1 MDTMR
6 RRHVGWVLGGVV
18 SLSGCNRPAK
28 PAPGADAGASTRPA
42 EVRPADAGP
51 ADAPLGRSGQHRAEA
66 PWVPAEFKAGN
77 SKWRDAAVYADGK
90 ALGFLHFGELPLS
103 LEPIWVK
110 SEESLDFGP
119 GDKGPREAP
128 VKERRYRIV
137 DLLAAYGVDVGS
149 IKELHLYGGKGV
161 PMVVTA
167 QQLKVHGKGLCFGF
181 GGGTSGKPLMFSP
194 AGLKTNTTFDQV
206 RTIAVYA
213 TKKPPKVT
221 AEDVLLDGKPVEDVP
236 YFGEPLR
243 GGIHVYKDDRLAT
256 VIKRHKLVPES
267 PAAVKDGDK
276 VRFKLLRFLEIQGV
290 YGADLADAE
299 LIYDDRRLVRLSAD
313 ELAQTTFAA
322 DAQQSGQVFVGK
334 ADQATESIA
343 LYTKD
348 FRKKRPA
355 KPLEEP
361 AKAGKK

>member
-1 MDTMR
+1 MAT
-6 RRHVGWVLGGVV
+6 LG
-18 SLSGCNRPAK
+18 GCNRPAK
-28 PAPGADAGASTRPA
+28 PPPTSDAAALARPMDAGA
-42 EVRPADAGP
+42 

-66 PWVPAEFKAGN
+66 PWVPAEFKTGN

-90 ALGFLHFGELPLS
+90 ALGFLHFGELPQS
-103 LEPIWVK
+103 LEPIWVEA
-110 SEESLDFGP
+110 EESLDFGP

-128 VKERRYRIV
+128 VKERRYRVV
-137 DLLAAYGVDVGS
+137 DLLAAYGVDIAS

-167 QQLKVHGKGLCFGF
+167 KELKVHAKGLCFGF

-213 TKKPPKVT
+213 AKKPPKVT
-221 AEDVLLDGKPVEDVP
+221 AEEVLLDGKPVEDVP

-267 PAAVKDGDK
+267 PAALKDGDK

-299 LIYDDRRLVRLSAD
+299 LIYDDRRFVRLGTD

-334 ADQATESIA
+334 TDQATESIA
-343 LYTKD
+343 LYTKE
-348 FRKKRPA
+348 FRRKRPA
-355 KPLEEP
+355 KPLGEP
-361 AKAGKK
+361 AKAEKK